1 MGEAKHLPHHEK
13 EAATAFIITMLVY
26 VFAEP
31 VVGMVT
37 ESKLAYLI
45 VKLLAVGTLMF
56 YWRKWYT
63 FALKFDIMAVLAG
76 ILIALLWI
84 WVDPYYQHLSEPN
97 SHVYTIFEIVLKIC
111 LTLIIAPV
119 AEEFFTRFFLHRFV
133 QEPDWLNAA
142 LGKFSWN
149 AFIWTT
155 VFFGFSHGRWLAGL
169 IAGIAFNLLWY
180 WKKDMNSVVTAHA
193 VANLMLAI
201 AVLAFGMWQFW

>member
-1 MGEAKHLPHHEK
+1 MEDKLYNEADDKQ
-13 EAATAFIITMLVY
+13 AAIVYITIILVY
-26 VFAEP
+26 VFTEP
-31 VVGMVT
+31 VVALVT
-37 ESKLAYLI
+37 DSKFIFLATKMALVGGLLI
-45 VKLLAVGTLMF
+45 
-56 YWRKWYT
+56 YWRKW
-63 FALKFDIMAVLAG
+63 FHFKLKFDFMSVIFGL
-76 ILIALLWI
+76 LIALIWI
-84 WVDPYYQHLSEPN
+84 AIDPYYQHFSEDN
-97 SHVYTIFEIVLKIC
+97 VHVYSTIEIILKLMLGVIV
-111 LTLIIAPV
+111 APLV
-119 AEEFFTRFFLHRFV
+119 EEFFTRFFLHRFL